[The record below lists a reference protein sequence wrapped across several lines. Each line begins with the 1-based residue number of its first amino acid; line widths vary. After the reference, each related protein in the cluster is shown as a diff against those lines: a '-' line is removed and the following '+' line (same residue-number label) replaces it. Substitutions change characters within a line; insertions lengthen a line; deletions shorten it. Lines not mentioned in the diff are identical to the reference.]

1 MDFDQDISFIKDK
14 QLFRLRAAALIIR
27 DNKLLMAWN
36 KKDDHYYSI
45 GGAVRLGESLEA
57 AVIREVCEECGI
69 EMNIDRLLAVHQNFF
84 QGLKGYDWHEISFYY
99 LMDSDSVEDWSSI
112 STQQSRNMYG
122 VEQGV
127 AWLSIDQY
135 EETKAYP
142 LFFKDIKQILLEDG
156 PLMLVTKDL

>member
-99 LMDSDSVEDWSSI
+99 LMDSDSVEDWSRLGIHKSL
-112 STQQSRNMYG
+112 NMYG
-122 VEQGV
+122 VEEGV
-127 AWLSIDQY
+127 AWLAIDKY
-135 EETKAYP
+135 EEAKAYP